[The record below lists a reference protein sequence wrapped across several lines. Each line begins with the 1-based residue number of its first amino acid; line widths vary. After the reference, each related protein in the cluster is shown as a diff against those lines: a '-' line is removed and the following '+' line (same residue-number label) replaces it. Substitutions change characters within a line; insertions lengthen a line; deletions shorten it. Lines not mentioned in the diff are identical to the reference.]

1 MLDEYPYRIYAEQN
15 PSFKDECAKEHG
27 MLTGETVCFTGHR
40 NIPEDKL
47 EFVRHELRREVTRAI
62 ADGYTH
68 FISGFARGT
77 DLMAAAVVLELQ
89 QQYPLIT
96 LEAAIPYRNR
106 VKSLYK
112 DKNAIPLLE
121 GCVTVG
127 VWGEAYAPIVF
138 LVRNRKMVEASSR
151 VIAVFDGRF
160 KSGTA
165 QTIRIARAQ
174 GREVHIIPI

>member
-1 MLDEYPYRIYAEQN
+1 
-15 PSFKDECAKEHG
+15 
-27 MLTGETVCFTGHR
+27 MLTGKAVCFTGHR
-40 NIPEDKL
+40 KIPEGKL

-68 FISGFARGT
+68 FISGFAEGT
-77 DLMAAAVVLELQ
+77 GLMAAAIVLELQ

-121 GCVTVG
+121 GCVAVG
-127 VWGEAYAPIVF
+127 VWNETYAPNIFWVQ
-138 LVRNRKMVEASSR
+138 NRKMVEASSR

-174 GREVHIIPI
+174 GKEVRVIPI

>member
-1 MLDEYPYRIYAEQN
+1 
-15 PSFKDECAKEHG
+15 
-27 MLTGETVCFTGHR
+27 MLTGKAACFTGHR
-40 NIPEDKL
+40 DISADKV
-47 EFVRHELRREVTRAI
+47 EYVRHELRREVIRAI

-68 FISGFARGT
+68 FISGFADGT
-77 DLMAAAVVLELQ
+77 DLYAAAIVLELQ
-89 QQYPLIT
+89 EQYPGIT

-112 DKNAIPLLE
+112 NKAAVPLLQ

-127 VWGEAYAPIVF
+127 VWSEAYSPNVF
-138 LVRNRKMVEASSR
+138 MVRNRKMIEATSR

-165 QTIRIARAQ
+165 QTIRMARTR
-174 GREVHIIPI
+174 GREIRIIPI